1 MISYCITVYK
11 EKDCIQNLLDK
22 IHNCKTQD
30 EEIVVVQTYK
40 DIAEKPEDFF
50 LEIQD
55 IVNSYSDVLYYTY
68 HFQNNFADLKNYLNS
83 FANKNYIFNLDAD
96 EDYPTEGFPII
107 RELIQKNPNYDLLY
121 LPRINTVSG
130 LTEEDIKQWN
140 WKVDEKGW
148 INWPDYQ
155 PRLFKNSPEIKWQGG
170 VHEQI
175 LGYSNMAVISP
186 ISSIAI
192 IHKKDIQKQRE
203 QNKLYDNIVA
213 GKKIPISISSC
224 RSLIGLCS
232 WNSPDLLK
240 YCVDSL
246 LLSINTSIDK
256 IAVVLNEGDK
266 RSIEYLHDRNI
277 PFVFNPENSGPLA
290 IDFLKGYIERSE
302 YFLNSN
308 DDMIFHPG
316 FMDDLTSIISTH
328 YPATAS
334 CGLVENF
341 DSRNPAVVVD
351 TDLKTLNLN
360 TLSLFL
366 SKYKEGKYNRT
377 NQTYGYNHPILCKSQ
392 DLLGVG
398 GYSGNWDMNF
408 LSGYGR
414 DDMFPY
420 SLWKKSNQKYKF
432 IVSDKSTVFH
442 LSSYTLKKLPIKYR
456 QQNHNQDKF
465 AALTGM
471 SLSDFRHRVI
481 KIGQEVKN
489 NV

>member
-11 EKDCIQNLLDK
+11 EKDYIQNLLDK
-22 IHNCKTQD
+22 IYSCKTQD

-40 DIAEKPEDFF
+40 DIAEKSEEFF
-50 LEIQD
+50 LEIQK
-55 IVNSYSDVLYYTY
+55 IINSYTDILYHTY
-68 HFQNNFADLKNYLNS
+68 HFENNFADLKNYLNS

-107 RELIQKNPNYDLLY
+107 RDLIQKNPSYDLLH

-130 LTEEDIKQWN
+130 LTAEDIKQWN

-155 PRLFKNSPEIKWQGG
+155 PRLFKNLPHIKWQGG

-175 LGYSNMAVISP
+175 LGYSNMGIISP
-186 ISSIAI
+186 TSGVAI
-192 IHKKDIQKQRE
+192 IHNKDIQRQRE

-213 GKKIPISISSC
+213 DKKAPISISSC

-232 WNSPDLLK
+232 WNNPDLLK

-246 LLSINTSIDK
+246 LFSINTSIDR
-256 IAVVLNEGDK
+256 IAVVLNQGDK
-266 RSIEYLHDRNI
+266 KSIEYLYDRNI
-277 PFVFNPENSGPLA
+277 PFIFNPENSGPLA

-316 FMDDLTSIISTH
+316 FMDDLVNIVQTH
-328 YPATAS
+328 YPATSS

-341 DSRNPAVVVD
+341 DSGNPAVVVD
-351 TDLKTLNLN
+351 NKLKELNVD
-360 TLSLFL
+360 TAKLFL
-366 SKYKEGKYNRT
+366 SKQREGEYKRQFK
-377 NQTYGYNHPILCKSQ
+377 TYGYNHPILCKSQ
-392 DLLGVG
+392 DLLDVG

-420 SLWKKSNQKYKF
+420 VLWKKSDEKYKF
-432 IVSDKSTVFH
+432 IVSDQSIVFH
-442 LSSYTLKKLPIKYR
+442 LSSYTNKKLPFDYR
-456 QQNHNQDKF
+456 KQNHNQDKF
-465 AALTGM
+465 ATLTGM
-471 SLSDFRHRVI
+471 SLNDFR
-481 KIGQEVKN
+481 N
-489 NV
+489 NVIRIGTPIKL

>member
-11 EKDCIQNLLDK
+11 EKECIKNLLDR
-22 IHNCKTQD
+22 ISSCKAEN
-30 EEIVVVQTYK
+30 EEVVVVQTYR
-40 DIAEKPEDFF
+40 DISEKSEDFF
-50 LEIQD
+50 IEIQQL
-55 IVNSYSDVLYYTY
+55 VNSYPGVSYHTY

-83 FANKNYIFNLDAD
+83 FANKSYIFNLDAD
-96 EDYPTEGFPII
+96 EDYPSDGFPLI
-107 RELIQKNPNYDLLY
+107 RELLQKQPNYDLFH

-130 LTEEDIKQWN
+130 LTDDDIKQWN
-140 WKVDEKGW
+140 WRVDEKGW

-155 PRLFKNSPEIKWQGG
+155 PRLFKNSPQIKWHGG

-175 LGYSNMAVISP
+175 SGYTNMAALEP
-186 ISSIAI
+186 ISNIAI
-192 IHKKDIQKQRE
+192 IHKKDIQRQRE

-213 GKKIPISISSC
+213 VKKAPISISSC

-232 WNSPDLLK
+232 WNNPDLLR

-246 LLSINTSIDK
+246 LISIDASIDR

-266 RSIEYLHDRNI
+266 QSIQYLHERNI
-277 PFVFNPENSGPLA
+277 PFIFNPENSGPLA

-316 FMDDLTSIISTH
+316 FMDDLVNIVQSY

-351 TDLKTLNLN
+351 NKLKELNVD
-360 TLSLFL
+360 TARLFL
-366 SKYKEGKYNRT
+366 SKQREGEYKRQFK
-377 NQTYGYNHPILCKSQ
+377 TYGYNHPILCKSQ
-392 DLLGVG
+392 DLLDIG

-420 SLWKKSNQKYKF
+420 VLWKKFNEQYKF
-432 IVSDKSTVFH
+432 IVSDQSIVFH
-442 LSSYTLKKLPIKYR
+442 LSSYTNKKLPFDYR
-456 QQNHNQDKF
+456 KQNHNQDKF
-465 AALTGM
+465 ASLTGM
-471 SLSDFRHRVI
+471 SLNEFRNKIIQVGTRV
-481 KIGQEVKN
+481 K
-489 NV
+489 